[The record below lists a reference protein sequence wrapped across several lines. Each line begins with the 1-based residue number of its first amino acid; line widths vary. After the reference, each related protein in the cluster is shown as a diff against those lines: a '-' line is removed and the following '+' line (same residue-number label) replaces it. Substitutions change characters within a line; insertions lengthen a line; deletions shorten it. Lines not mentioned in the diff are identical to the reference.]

1 MTHFRQLVVLLL
13 RVFSNTTNTTKRKY
27 TKDPKTAESVNLY
40 QQIILG
46 QCDSHTWIVWNDMD
60 QWPC

>member
-46 QCDSHTWIVWNDMD
+46 QCDSHT
-60 QWPC
+60 